1 MKMIKRA
8 AGLGLAIAFIAS
20 GASYAQS
27 LKDAQVAIDA
37 EQYAK
42 AKSILKNLVQSKPKD
57 AENYFYLGDI
67 YLVTDY
73 PDSAKTFF
81 QQGLE
86 SDPKLNLNKVGLGA
100 VALAQNNTAEAEKL
114 FTEATEKTKKK
125 DYLEN
130 LYVGR
135 AYMNPNLETPDY
147 KKALTYLEKAK
158 AANQKDASIPSS
170 LGDAYFGLGD
180 ASNAYTNFRDAYDL
194 DNTFTRARVQMAIIS
209 KQARAFPEAIA
220 DLVKITQ
227 EHPEYAPAFRELA
240 ETNNA
245 YAQFATKSEDYN
257 SRIQE
262 ALKFYKQYMDLTDYS
277 LDSRMR
283 YADFLIKAKDYKS
296 LEEQANEMAK
306 LDKVNPRI
314 LRYLGYASYENGN
327 YPASQKAITD
337 FISKVDEKRLIPED
351 YYFLGLSEV
360 KQATD
365 TTSGGDT
372 TLLAQGIANLTKAV
386 QLDTTWK
393 LAEGLSGVA
402 KESFDAKNFGVAGAL
417 FKAAAQAPK
426 SKTYNYD
433 LFFWGYAQYYNF
445 ALNMNKEP
453 KPSKGILDDAIS
465 AFDKVNEVVPDMA
478 EAYLFKAKSYSLL
491 DDDPQNPKGLAV
503 PHYQKYL
510 EVIQAKEPDVIQK
523 AGRSRA
529 EAHNVIAADL
539 VNKEKYE
546 EARHHLE
553 QALEAEPGN
562 AYATT
567 TLEQL
572 KPATTGGAGAAAPK
586 K

>member
-8 AGLGLAIAFIAS
+8 AGVGLAIAFMAS

-42 AKSILKNLVQSKPKD
+42 AKSILKNLVQNKPKD

-81 QQGLE
+81 QQGLDA
-86 SDPKLNLNKVGLGA
+86 DPKLNLNKVGLGA
-100 VALAQNNTAEAEKL
+100 VALAAGNTAEAEQL

-135 AYMNPNLETPDY
+135 AYMNPNLENPDY
-147 KKALTYLEKAK
+147 KTALTYLEKAK
-158 AANQKDASIPSS
+158 VANQKDALIPSS
-170 LGDAYFGLGD
+170 LGDAYLGIGD
-180 ASNAYTNFRDAYDL
+180 NSNAYTNFRDAYDL
-194 DNTFTRARVQMAIIS
+194 DNAFTRGRVQMAIIS
-209 KQARAFPEAIA
+209 KQARAFPEAIE
-220 DLVKITQ
+220 DLTKITQ
-227 EHPEYAPAFRELA
+227 EHPEYAPAYRELA
-240 ETNNA
+240 ETYNA

-257 SRIQE
+257 SRVQE

-283 YADFLIKAKDYKS
+283 YADFMIKAKDYQA

-306 LDKVNPRI
+306 VDKVNPRI
-314 LRYLGYASYENGN
+314 LRYLGYAAYENGN
-327 YPASQKAITD
+327 YTNSKQALTD
-337 FISKVDEKRLIPED
+337 FLSKIEDNRAIPQD

-360 KQATD
+360 QIATD
-365 TTSGGDT
+365 TTQASDT
-372 TLLAQGIANLTKAV
+372 TLLAEGVANLTKAV

-393 LAEGLSGVA
+393 LAEDLSGEA
-402 KESFDAKNFGVAGAL
+402 KKTFDAKNFSLAGAL

-433 LFFWGYAQYYNF
+433 IFYWGYAQYFTYAMAYQAQTN
-445 ALNMNKEP
+445 
-453 KPSKGILDDAIS
+453 PSKSILEDAIT
-465 AFDKVNEVVPDMA
+465 AFNKVNEVVPDMA
-478 EAYLFKAKSYSLL
+478 EAYLFKARSERLL
-491 DDDPQNPKGLAV
+491 DDSENPQGLGVETFKKYIEVVEAKG
-503 PHYQKYL
+503 
-510 EVIQAKEPDVIQK
+510 
-523 AGRSRA
+523 A
-529 EAHNVIAADL
+529 EAQTANVKRSLSEAYDVVAADL
-539 VNKEKYE
+539 VNKEDYQG
-546 EARHHLE
+546 ARDLL
-553 QALEAEPGN
+553 QKALEVNPDDE
-562 AYATT
+562 YARQ

-572 KPATTGGAGAAAPK
+572 KPDANQPSAQK

>member
-1 MKMIKRA
+1 MKMIRRA

-42 AKSILKNLVQSKPKD
+42 AKSILKNLVKNKPED

-81 QQGLE
+81 QQGLTA
-86 SDPKLNLNKVGLGA
+86 DPKENLNKVGLGA
-100 VALAQNNTAEAEKL
+100 VALAQNNAAEAEKL

-130 LYVGR
+130 LYIGR

-209 KQARAFPEAIA
+209 KQARAFPEAVE
-220 DLVKITQ
+220 DLTKITQ
-227 EHPEYAPAFRELA
+227 EHPEYAPAYRELA
-240 ETNNA
+240 ETYNA
-245 YAQFATKSEDYN
+245 YAQFSTKSEDYN

-262 ALKFYKQYMDLTDYS
+262 ALKFYKKYMDLTDYS

-283 YADFLIKAKDYKS
+283 YADFLIKARDYKS

-306 LDKVNPRI
+306 VDKVNPRI

-327 YPASQKAITD
+327 YPSSQKALTD
-337 FISKVDEKRLIPED
+337 FISKVEEKRLIPQD

-360 KQATD
+360 RIATD
-365 TTSGGDT
+365 TTKAVDT
-372 TLLAQGIANLTKAV
+372 TLLAQGVANLTKSV

-393 LAEGLSGVA
+393 TAEDLSGEA
-402 KESFDAKNFGVAGAL
+402 KKTFDAKRFDVAGAL

-433 LFFWGYAQYYNF
+433 LFYWGYSQYYAY
-445 ALNMNKEP
+445 ALGLNKDP
-453 KPSKGILDDAIS
+453 KPSKSIIKDAIS

-478 EAYLFKAKSYSLL
+478 EAFLFKAKSYSLL
-491 DDDPQNPKGLAV
+491 DDDPQNPQGLAV

-510 EVIQAKEPDVIQK
+510 EVIKTKEPDVVQK
-523 AGRSRA
+523 AGRFRA
-529 EAHNVIAADL
+529 EAHNVIAASL
-539 VNKEKYE
+539 VNQEKYE
-546 EARHHLE
+546 EARQELQ

-562 AYATT
+562 AYATN

-572 KPATTGGAGAAAPK
+572 KPAANGGAAAQK
-586 K
+586 KQ

>member
-8 AGLGLAIAFIAS
+8 AGVGLAIAFMAS

-42 AKSILKNLVQSKPKD
+42 AKSILKNLVQNKPKD

-86 SDPKLNLNKVGLGA
+86 ADPKVNLNKVGLGA
-100 VALAQNNTAEAEKL
+100 VALVAGNTAEAEKL
-114 FTEATEKTKKK
+114 FTEATEKAKKK

-135 AYMNPNLETPDY
+135 AYMNPNLENPDY
-147 KKALTYLEKAK
+147 KTALTYLEKAK
-158 AANQKDASIPSS
+158 AANQKDALIPSS
-170 LGDAYFGLGD
+170 LGDAYLGVGD
-180 ASNAYTNFRDAYDL
+180 NSNAYMSFRDAYDL
-194 DNTFTRARVQMAIIS
+194 DNAFTRGRVQMAIIS
-209 KQARAFPEAIA
+209 KQARAFPEAIE
-220 DLVKITQ
+220 DLTKITQ
-227 EHPEYAPAFRELA
+227 EHADYAPAYRELA
-240 ETNNA
+240 ETYNA

-257 SRIQE
+257 SRVQE

-283 YADFLIKAKDYKS
+283 YADFMIKAKDYQA

-314 LRYLGYASYENGN
+314 LRYLGYAAYENGN
-327 YPASQKAITD
+327 YANSQQAITD
-337 FISKVDEKRLIPED
+337 FLSKVEENRVIPQD

-360 KQATD
+360 QIATD
-365 TTSGGDT
+365 TTKAIDT
-372 TLLAQGIANLTKAV
+372 TLLAEGVANLTKAV
-386 QLDTTWK
+386 QVDTTWK
-393 LAEGLSGVA
+393 LAEDLSGEA
-402 KESFDAKNFGVAGAL
+402 KKTFDAKQWSLAGAL

-433 LFFWGYAQYYNF
+433 IFYWGYAQYFNYAMAYQAQTN
-445 ALNMNKEP
+445 
-453 KPSKGILDDAIS
+453 PSKGILEDAIV
-465 AFDKVNEVVPDMA
+465 AFSKVNEVVPDMA
-478 EAYLFKAKSYSLL
+478 EAYLFKARSERLL
-491 DDDPQNPKGLAV
+491 DSPDDPQGLGVETFKKYIEVVEAKGADAQTATVKRSLSEA
-503 PHYQKYL
+503 Y
-510 EVIQAKEPDVIQK
+510 DV
-523 AGRSRA
+523 
-529 EAHNVIAADL
+529 VAADF
-539 VNKEKYE
+539 VNKEDYQA
-546 EARHHLE
+546 ARDLLE
-553 QALEAEPGN
+553 KSLQVNPNDE
-562 AYATT
+562 YARQ

-572 KPATTGGAGAAAPK
+572 KPAANQPSAQQK
-586 K
+586 

>member
-1 MKMIKRA
+1 MKMIRRA

-42 AKSILKNLVQSKPKD
+42 AKSILKNLVKNKPED

-81 QQGLE
+81 QQGLTA
-86 SDPKLNLNKVGLGA
+86 DPKDNLNKVGLGA

-130 LYVGR
+130 LYIGR

-158 AANQKDASIPSS
+158 VANQKDASIPSS

-209 KQARAFPEAIA
+209 KQARAFPEAVE
-220 DLVKITQ
+220 DLTKITQ
-227 EHPEYAPAFRELA
+227 EHPEYAPAYRELA
-240 ETNNA
+240 ETYNA
-245 YAQFATKSEDYN
+245 YAQFSTKSEDYN

-283 YADFLIKAKDYKS
+283 YADFLIKARDYKS

-306 LDKVNPRI
+306 IDKVNPRI

-327 YPASQKAITD
+327 YPSSQKALTD
-337 FISKVDEKRLIPED
+337 FISKVDEKRLIPQD

-360 KQATD
+360 RIATD
-365 TTSGGDT
+365 TTKAVDT
-372 TLLAQGIANLTKAV
+372 TLLAQGVANLTKSV

-393 LAEGLSGVA
+393 TAEDLSGEA
-402 KESFDAKNFGVAGAL
+402 KKTFDAKRFDVAGAL

-433 LFFWGYAQYYNF
+433 LFYWGYSQYYAY
-445 ALNMNKEP
+445 ALGLSKDP
-453 KPSKGILDDAIS
+453 KPSKSIIKDAIS

-491 DDDPQNPKGLAV
+491 DDDPQNPQGLAV

-510 EVIQAKEPDVIQK
+510 EVIKTKEPDVIQK
-523 AGRSRA
+523 AGRFRA
-529 EAHNVIAADL
+529 EAHNVIAASL
-539 VNKEKYE
+539 VNQEKYE
-546 EARHHLE
+546 EARQQLQ

-562 AYATT
+562 TYATQ

-572 KPATTGGAGAAAPK
+572 KPAANNGGAAAQK

>member
-1 MKMIKRA
+1 MKMIRRA

-42 AKSILKNLVQSKPKD
+42 AKSILKNLVQNKPKD

-86 SDPKLNLNKVGLGA
+86 ADPKLNLNKVGLGA
-100 VALAQNNTAEAEKL
+100 VALTQNNTAEAEKL
-114 FTEATEKTKKK
+114 FTEATEKAKKK

-135 AYMNPNLETPDY
+135 AYMNSNLEKPDY

-209 KQARAFPEAIA
+209 KQARAFPEAVQ
-220 DLVKITQ
+220 DLTKITQ
-227 EHPEYAPAFRELA
+227 EHPEYAPAYRELA
-240 ETNNA
+240 ETYNA
-245 YAQFATKSEDYN
+245 YAQFATKTEDYD

-262 ALKFYKQYMDLTDYS
+262 GMKFYKQYMDLTDYS

-283 YADFLIKAKDYKS
+283 YADFMIKAKDYKN

-306 LDKVNPRI
+306 VDKVNPRI
-314 LRYLGYASYENGN
+314 LRYLGYAAYENGN
-327 YPASQKAITD
+327 YPSSQKALTD
-337 FISKVDEKRLIPED
+337 FLSKVEEARIIPDD
-351 YYFLGLSEV
+351 YYFLGLSEIRV
-360 KQATD
+360 AAD
-365 TTSGGDT
+365 SVSSTTDT
-372 TLLAQGIANLTKAV
+372 TLLAQGVANLSKAV
-386 QLDTTWK
+386 TKDTTWK
-393 LAEGLSGVA
+393 LAEQLSGEA
-402 KESFDAKNFGVAGAL
+402 KKTFDAKNFALAGAL

-433 LFFWGYAQYYNF
+433 LFYWGFSQYYNY
-445 ALNMNKEP
+445 ALGLSKEP
-453 KPSKGILDDAIS
+453 KPSKAILNDAVS
-465 AFDKVNEVVPDMA
+465 AFDKVNEVAPDMA
-478 EAYLFKAKSYSLL
+478 EAYLFKAKSYSLI
-491 DDDPQNPKGLAV
+491 DDDPQNPQGLAV

-510 EVIQAKEPDVIQK
+510 EVIGAKEPDVIQK

-546 EARHHLE
+546 EARQHLQ

-562 AYATT
+562 SYATT

-572 KPATTGGAGAAAPK
+572 KPAATGAGATAPK

>member
-1 MKMIKRA
+1 MKMIRRA

-42 AKSILKNLVQSKPKD
+42 AKSILKNLVQNKPKD

-86 SDPKLNLNKVGLGA
+86 ADPKDNLNKVGLGA

-114 FTEATEKTKKK
+114 FTEATEKAKKK

-158 AANQKDASIPSS
+158 AANQKDASIPSA

-209 KQARAFPEAIA
+209 KQARAFPEAVQ
-220 DLVKITQ
+220 DLTKITQ
-227 EHPEYAPAFRELA
+227 EHPEYAPAYRELA
-240 ETNNA
+240 ETYNA
-245 YAQFATKSEDYN
+245 YAQFSTKSEDYN

-283 YADFLIKAKDYKS
+283 YADFLIKARDYKS

-327 YPASQKAITD
+327 YPSSQKALTD
-337 FISKVDEKRLIPED
+337 FISKVEEKRLIPQD

-360 KQATD
+360 RIATD
-365 TTSGGDT
+365 TTKAVDT
-372 TLLAQGIANLTKAV
+372 TLLAQGVANLTKAV

-393 LAEGLSGVA
+393 TAEDLSGEA
-402 KESFDAKNFGVAGAL
+402 KKTFDSKRFDVAGAL

-433 LFFWGYAQYYNF
+433 LFYWGFSQYYNY
-445 ALNMNKEP
+445 ALGLSKEP
-453 KPSKGILDDAIS
+453 KPSKAILNDAIS
-465 AFDKVNEVVPDMA
+465 AFDKVNEVAPDMA
-478 EAYLFKAKSYSLL
+478 EAYLFKAKSYSLI
-491 DDDPQNPKGLAV
+491 DDDPQNPQGLAV

-510 EVIQAKEPDVIQK
+510 EVIGAKEPDVIQK

-546 EARHHLE
+546 EARQHLQ

-562 AYATT
+562 TYATQ

-572 KPATTGGAGAAAPK
+572 KPAAPGAGAAAPK

>member
-1 MKMIKRA
+1 MKMIRRA

-42 AKSILKNLVQSKPKD
+42 AKSILKNLVKNKPED

-81 QQGLE
+81 QQGLTA
-86 SDPKLNLNKVGLGA
+86 DPKDNLNKVGLGA

-130 LYVGR
+130 LYIGR

-158 AANQKDASIPSS
+158 VANQKDASIPSS

-209 KQARAFPEAIA
+209 KQARAFPEAVE
-220 DLVKITQ
+220 DLTKITQ
-227 EHPEYAPAFRELA
+227 EHPEYAPAYRELA
-240 ETNNA
+240 ETYNA
-245 YAQFATKSEDYN
+245 YAQFSTKSEDYN

-283 YADFLIKAKDYKS
+283 YADFLIKARDYKS

-306 LDKVNPRI
+306 IDKVNPRI

-327 YPASQKAITD
+327 YPSSQKALTD
-337 FISKVDEKRLIPED
+337 FISKVDEKRLIPQD

-360 KQATD
+360 RIATD
-365 TTSGGDT
+365 TTKAVDT
-372 TLLAQGIANLTKAV
+372 TLLAQGVANLTKSV

-393 LAEGLSGVA
+393 TAEDLSGEA
-402 KESFDAKNFGVAGAL
+402 KKTFDAKRFDVAGAL

-433 LFFWGYAQYYNF
+433 LFYWGYSQYYAY
-445 ALNMNKEP
+445 ALGLSKDP
-453 KPSKGILDDAIS
+453 KPSKSIIKDAIS

-491 DDDPQNPKGLAV
+491 DDDPQNPQGLAV

-510 EVIQAKEPDVIQK
+510 EVIKTKEPDVVQK
-523 AGRSRA
+523 AGRFRA
-529 EAHNVIAADL
+529 EAHNVIAASL
-539 VNKEKYE
+539 VNQEKYE
-546 EARHHLE
+546 EARQQLQ

-562 AYATT
+562 TYATQ

-572 KPATTGGAGAAAPK
+572 KPAANNGGAAAQK